1 VTGGRKHGIISPNS
15 LLHIQVDVQGSEP
28 TADAIFESK
37 DCRFAILSGWENRT
51 IAHVR
56 RNVELQALRAKKK
69 RQSTPDK
76 CESLSAPQFLPPIII
91 PLN

>member
-1 VTGGRKHGIISPNS
+1 

-37 DCRFAILSGWENRT
+37 GCRFAILSGWENRT

-69 RQSTPDK
+69 GNPHRTSVSPCQHRNSSPRLLSHSTDGYVR
-76 CESLSAPQFLPPIII
+76 LDYQ
-91 PLN
+91 